1 MPPYRASI
9 RGQVGGKPSIPCA
22 SPGSIVAPTHHATR
36 ELAMSWTTPTVNR
49 LDEAATC
56 CFCGRR
62 APRGTDVMRSAGWQV
77 RNDYPVR
84 FRCRRCRQ
92 RQDREAA

>member
-1 MPPYRASI
+1 M
-9 RGQVGGKPSIPCA
+9 GHGM
-22 SPGSIVAPTHHATR
+22 T
-36 ELAMSWTTPTVNR
+36 WTTPTVTR
-49 LDEAATC
+49 LDDTPTC

-62 APRGTDVMRSAGWQV
+62 APRNSDVMRSAGWQV

-92 RQDREAA
+92 RQEREAA

>member
-1 MPPYRASI
+1 MRVSCSYCSR
-9 RGQVGGKPSIPCA
+9 R
-22 SPGSIVAPTHHATR
+22 SPK
-36 ELAMSWTTPTVNR
+36 
-49 LDEAATC
+49 DAAVLI
-56 CFCGRR
+56 
-62 APRGTDVMRSAGWQV
+62 AAGWQV

>member
-1 MPPYRASI
+1 
-9 RGQVGGKPSIPCA
+9 
-22 SPGSIVAPTHHATR
+22 
-36 ELAMSWTTPTVNR
+36 MSWTTPTVSR
-49 LDEAATC
+49 LDSSAMC

-62 APRGTDVMRSAGWQV
+62 APRDTDVMRLAGWQV